1 MANPSLFSL
10 ALFVSLIAL
19 TTTVSEEIRKP
30 YIVYMNKST
39 KPLHFSLHEYWYV
52 SLINEATSGSG
63 SDDESLLLYTYDI
76 VLDGFAAKLSRAE
89 AARLESMESCL
100 AVIPSSVSQMHT
112 TRSPQFLGLGG
123 SHNNFWP
130 QSHYGKDVIVGVI
143 DTGIWPE
150 SESFNDR
157 GLGPVPAKW
166 KGVCQSG
173 EMFNS
178 SHCNRKLIG
187 ARYFFKGYEAHGHK
201 LSKSEIKSAR
211 DSEGHGTHCASTAVG
226 SKVGGASFNGFA
238 NGTARGMAPQAR
250 LAVYKVLW
258 LNGADAS
265 DLTAAIEM
273 AVSDGVDIISMSI
286 GKPEVPFYEDSK
298 AIGAFKAMAKGVLLS
313 LSAGNDGPFNTAI
326 ENTSP
331 WMMTVGASSID
342 RKFPA
347 AVRLGNHEM
356 YRGSSLSQ
364 ATQVTERLPL
374 LYLSHNK
381 STRRCQ
387 GLDGSMFN
395 GKILL
400 CDNAYRNIYSDSVGV
415 ASQKAVSMLK
425 KVSTAAKQVGVAGL
439 IWATEPLSGAQE
451 IIDGNGLPSISV
463 GFAVGKKIKAYIN
476 STSNPTAAIKPSG
489 LTVKGKAVTAPLVV
503 SFSGRG
509 PSREFPHILKPDVI
523 APGLDILAAVK
534 KGYEFMSGTSMSCP
548 HVSGLAALIR
558 GVHPS
563 WSPAAIKSAL
573 MTSAYIRDNK
583 NQPIKD
589 VVTLKAAD
597 PFALGA
603 GHVNPAAAMDP
614 GLVYDLAPSDY
625 IHFLCT
631 LNYTDKQIALL
642 MDNHKI
648 SCPRSSNLEDAADLN
663 YPSFTL
669 FFNST
674 RLPKVVVRRR
684 TVTNVGAAGSTYKV
698 QVEEPSGMK
707 VSVEPATLEFT
718 KENQKLNFRV
728 IFQSAV
734 IKAKEEATFG
744 EISWNCVRGGTHVV
758 RSPVVVQW
766 RDI

>member
-19 TTTVSEEIRKP
+19 TTTVSQEIRKP
-30 YIVYMNKST
+30 YIVYMNKSM

-89 AARLESMESCL
+89 AASLESMEGCL

-150 SESFNDR
+150 SEMPRSR
-157 GLGPVPAKW
+157 WQHV
-166 KGVCQSG
+166 Q
-173 EMFNS
+173 
-178 SHCNRKLIG
+178 R
-187 ARYFFKGYEAHGHK
+187 
-201 LSKSEIKSAR
+201 
-211 DSEGHGTHCASTAVG
+211 
-226 SKVGGASFNGFA
+226 
-238 NGTARGMAPQAR
+238 
-250 LAVYKVLW
+250 
-258 LNGADAS
+258 
-265 DLTAAIEM
+265 
-273 AVSDGVDIISMSI
+273 
-286 GKPEVPFYEDSK
+286 
-298 AIGAFKAMAKGVLLS
+298 
-313 LSAGNDGPFNTAI
+313 
-326 ENTSP
+326 
-331 WMMTVGASSID
+331 
-342 RKFPA
+342 
-347 AVRLGNHEM
+347 
-356 YRGSSLSQ
+356 
-364 ATQVTERLPL
+364 
-374 LYLSHNK
+374 
-381 STRRCQ
+381 
-387 GLDGSMFN
+387 
-395 GKILL
+395 
-400 CDNAYRNIYSDSVGV
+400 DSVGV
-415 ASQKAVSMLK
+415 ASHKAVSMLK

-439 IWATEPLSGAQE
+439 IWATEPLRGAQE

-463 GFAVGKKIKAYIN
+463 GFEVGNKIKAYIN
-476 STSNPTAAIKPSG
+476 STSNPTAAIKPSE
-489 LTVKGKAVTAPLVV
+489 LTVKGKAVTAPLVA

-534 KGYEFMSGTSMSCP
+534 KGYEFKSGTSMSCP

-614 GLVYDLAPSDY
+614 GLVYDLVPSDY

-674 RLPKVVVRRR
+674 RIPKVVVRRR
-684 TVTNVGAAGSTYKV
+684 TVTNVGAVRSTYKV

-707 VSVEPATLEFT
+707 VSVEPETLEFT

-728 IFQSAV
+728 IFQSAI
-734 IKAKEEATFG
+734 IKAKEDVTLG
-744 EISWNCVRGGTHVV
+744 EISWNCIRGGTHVV